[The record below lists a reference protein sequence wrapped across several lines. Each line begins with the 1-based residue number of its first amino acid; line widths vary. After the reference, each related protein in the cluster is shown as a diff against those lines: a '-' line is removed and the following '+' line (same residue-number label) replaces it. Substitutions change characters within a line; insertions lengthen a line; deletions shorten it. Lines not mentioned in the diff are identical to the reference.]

1 MATLK
6 LEIVTPEEKIYSED
20 VEMVTLP
27 GSEGE
32 LGVYP
37 KHVPLLTTLVPGEL
51 RVLKNGRETAMAI
64 GEGFVEIKA
73 DAVSVLTDMALESEK
88 IDIAT
93 AEAAVERAKAAMK
106 EDQTA
111 RTGGC
116 HSSVAAKSAC
126 PVARQTPP
134 PPRVNEGRS
143 FRAKSRNPVAL
154 SFGLQRGILRLRFAP
169 LRMTSPDILG
179 IIAGNGV
186 YPRLLADG
194 ARRAGVEKIV
204 AAAFTDETDP
214 VLERHVNVLEWMRVG
229 QLGRLLKFFRSQD
242 IHHAIMAGQIAPK
255 NLFDLRPDLKA
266 LMLLGK
272 LKERNAES
280 IFAAIADELAKVEVD
295 LLPATTF
302 LEDSLARPGLIA
314 GPKLSPRQEH
324 DVELGWNAAKEI
336 ARLDIGQTIIIKN
349 GTIVAVEALEG
360 TNEAIKRG
368 GTLAREGAVMVKVS
382 KPNQDMRFDVPVIG
396 VETVRIAAESGVR
409 VIAVEAG
416 KTLLLERDAVIALAN
431 GSNMSVVAR

>member
-1 MATLK
+1 L
-6 LEIVTPEEKIYSED
+6 PE
-20 VEMVTLP
+20 T
-27 GSEGE
+27 
-32 LGVYP
+32 
-37 KHVPLLTTLVPGEL
+37 
-51 RVLKNGRETAMAI
+51 
-64 GEGFVEIKA
+64 
-73 DAVSVLTDMALESEK
+73 
-88 IDIAT
+88 
-93 AEAAVERAKAAMK
+93 
-106 EDQTA
+106 
-111 RTGGC
+111 
-116 HSSVAAKSAC
+116 
-126 PVARQTPP
+126 
-134 PPRVNEGRS
+134 
-143 FRAKSRNPVAL
+143 
-154 SFGLQRGILRLRFAP
+154 
-169 LRMTSPDILG
+169 LG

-186 YPRLLADG
+186 YPQLVADA
-194 ARRAGVEKIV
+194 ARKAGVNKIV

-214 VLERHVNVLEWMRVG
+214 VLQQQVDVLEWMRVG
-229 QLGRLLKFFRSQD
+229 QLGWLLKFFRGQG

-272 LKERNAES
+272 LKQRNAES
-280 IFAAIADELAKVEVD
+280 IFAAVADELAKIEVD

-324 DVELGWNAAKEI
+324 DVELGWNVAKEI
-336 ARLDIGQTIIIKN
+336 ARLDIGQTIIVKN

-368 GTLAREGAVMVKVS
+368 GTLAREGAVMVKAS

-416 KTLLLERDAVIALAN
+416 KTLLLERDAIIALAN
-431 GSNMSVVAR
+431 SSNMSVVAR

>member
-1 MATLK
+1 
-6 LEIVTPEEKIYSED
+6 
-20 VEMVTLP
+20 
-27 GSEGE
+27 
-32 LGVYP
+32 
-37 KHVPLLTTLVPGEL
+37 
-51 RVLKNGRETAMAI
+51 
-64 GEGFVEIKA
+64 
-73 DAVSVLTDMALESEK
+73 VS
-88 IDIAT
+88 
-93 AEAAVERAKAAMK
+93 
-106 EDQTA
+106 
-111 RTGGC
+111 
-116 HSSVAAKSAC
+116 SAC
-126 PVARQTPP
+126 LFQIRCLAQPP
-134 PPRVNEGRS
+134 LH
-143 FRAKSRNPVAL
+143 A
-154 SFGLQRGILRLRFAP
+154 
-169 LRMTSPDILG
+169 LG

-204 AAAFTDETDP
+204 AAGFTDETDP

-229 QLGRLLKFFRSQD
+229 QLGRLLKFFRSED
-242 IHHAIMAGQIAPK
+242 IHYAIMAGQIAPK

-280 IFAAIADELAKVEVD
+280 IFAAIADELAKIDID

-302 LEDSLARPGLIA
+302 LEDSLARPGLVA

-324 DVELGWNAAKEI
+324 DVELAWNAAKEI

-349 GTIVAVEALEG
+349 GTIIAVEALEG

-396 VETVRIAAESGVR
+396 IETVRIAAESGVR
-409 VIAVEAG
+409 VIAVETG
-416 KTLLLERDAVIALAN
+416 KTLLLEQDAVVALAN
-431 GSNMSVVAR
+431 GSNMSIFAR